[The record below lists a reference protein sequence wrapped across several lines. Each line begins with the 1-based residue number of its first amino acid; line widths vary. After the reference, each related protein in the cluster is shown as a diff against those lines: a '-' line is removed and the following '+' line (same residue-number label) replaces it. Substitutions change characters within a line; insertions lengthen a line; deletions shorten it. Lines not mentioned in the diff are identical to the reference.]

1 MDDFNFV
8 AYFLQWNISWAFII
22 ITFRNLQKQGK
33 NNIHPVFFPR
43 NLSNLDFYLS
53 FSSHIQSVT
62 VSSTWL

>member
-8 AYFLQWNISWAFII
+8 AYFLQWNVPWTFTVT
-22 ITFRNLQKQGK
+22 TFRNLRKQDK
-33 NNIHPVFFPR
+33 KKKSTQFFSR

-62 VSSTWL
+62 VALILL